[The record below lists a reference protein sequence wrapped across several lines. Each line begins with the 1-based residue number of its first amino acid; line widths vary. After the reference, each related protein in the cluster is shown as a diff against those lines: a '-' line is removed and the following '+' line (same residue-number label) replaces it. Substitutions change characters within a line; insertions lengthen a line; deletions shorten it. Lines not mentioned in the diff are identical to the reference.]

1 MKIIHFVLGLVV
13 VFALALLASKDR
25 KKIKLRYI
33 AQLIVIELFLSY
45 FLLHSSVGLSL
56 VTGLSDVFNKLL
68 EYAGDGTNFVFGG
81 LLNKGEFSFFLLV
94 LMPIVFISVLIGILQ
109 HIRVLPV
116 VIRFIGLV
124 LSKVNG
130 MGKIESFN
138 AISAMIIGQSE
149 NFIAYK
155 NVLHRISERRMYT
168 MAA

>member
-68 EYAGDGTNFVFGG
+68 
-81 LLNKGEFSFFLLV
+81 
-94 LMPIVFISVLIGILQ
+94 
-109 HIRVLPV
+109 
-116 VIRFIGLV
+116 
-124 LSKVNG
+124 
-130 MGKIESFN
+130 
-138 AISAMIIGQSE
+138 
-149 NFIAYK
+149 
-155 NVLHRISERRMYT
+155 
-168 MAA
+168 